1 MKYWKLLTICALL
14 TAFEVVASAGVIPDM
29 KFRRLNTRDG
39 LSNSQV
45 LCIRRDSHGFVW
57 IGTPYGLNRYDGYRI
72 KTYYSYAK
80 DTTTMRGNYVDEVHE
95 AYDGKLWLKQGM
107 NYTIFDPVTE
117 RFDRH
122 PEVWLHEMGVQGGP
136 ERLFIDSKKDIWVKT
151 FDTGFWHLNPQTK
164 QVKHFNYGYGAQE
177 FNNDFGL
184 SSLAEKGNEVYV
196 SSFNGEV
203 FCFDREKNV
212 ILWKDNYL
220 RNSGS
225 AVNQDCKLR
234 LDPQGNLWLIA
245 VGKVYVRKPGTTP
258 SWYMSLQEAMR
269 AWGFT
274 EVPEE
279 AAVWDMNCD
288 NKGRIWLATD
298 HGGLFVLDVK
308 AKEYR
313 QFLTDK
319 YDENSI
325 SDNTLRNIYRDKDDR
340 MWIGSYMNGLNLYT
354 ENLSNF
360 VNLELGNINTICADK
375 AGYWWLGTND
385 VGIIRY
391 DPRTQEKVSYNKA
404 NSGIGSD
411 IMVGSLAA
419 SDGSTWFGTYEGGLI
434 RIKDGHVTNYRAT
447 GDSTALASNN
457 VWTIYETRDGYIWI
471 GTLGG
476 GIQRLDPN
484 TGRMRN
490 INMNNSPIPSDYIST
505 ITPTAKGWLMAS
517 HSHYYSLIDPQRF
530 KVYNRDITN
539 NQDGVEITE
548 MSICGMEDS
557 RGLVWQGSTSGA
569 TIWDPKTNHVYL
581 LDMKSGLIG
590 STVNGFVED
599 RRHTMWLVTD
609 YGVSNVI
616 LKKEDDGRWSF
627 VVRSFNNRDGLQNGP
642 YNQRSICYTPDGIV
656 LIGGQGGL
664 DIINP
669 EQMGAGRIKETPLF
683 SGLKVFDREV
693 EPSREFDG
701 RVILD
706 EALDVCRQLVLRY
719 SENQFTIQ
727 LSSSSG
733 EIHNRSRF
741 VYKLMGFNEEW
752 VRTEEVN
759 PNITYMSLPAGS
771 YTLCV
776 RMLNDDG
783 TMGDIESQLEIT
795 IRPPFYRTWIA
806 YIIYLLI
813 FLSFVWWWR
822 KNFIRRQ
829 DRHMETET
837 LRRETEK
844 QQWMNKM
851 HMEMMKDKEP
861 VVQEEIHL
869 EKKERNIVEFVR
881 DICDTFKSPENKR
894 VKTFFNSTTEEVIM
908 PFDARQ
914 LGEMLRLLMTNSAH
928 FSPHDCIMQISLFAT
943 TPGEVKILVADN
955 GIGIR
960 DEFKPHVF
968 EPMLVEGEGVGLDR
982 VKAVID
988 AHGGTISVADNP
1000 GGGTVFTI
1008 TLPTGEN
1015 EEIADAVL
1023 MDEE

>member
-1 MKYWKLLTICALL
+1 M
-14 TAFEVVASAGVIPDM
+14 
-29 KFRRLNTRDG
+29 
-39 LSNSQV
+39 
-45 LCIRRDSHGFVW
+45 
-57 IGTPYGLNRYDGYRI
+57 
-72 KTYYSYAK
+72 
-80 DTTTMRGNYVDEVHE
+80 
-95 AYDGKLWLKQGM
+95 
-107 NYTIFDPVTE
+107 
-117 RFDRH
+117 
-122 PEVWLHEMGVQGGP
+122 
-136 ERLFIDSKKDIWVKT
+136 
-151 FDTGFWHLNPQTK
+151 
-164 QVKHFNYGYGAQE
+164 
-177 FNNDFGL
+177 
-184 SSLAEKGNEVYV
+184 
-196 SSFNGEV
+196 
-203 FCFDREKNV
+203 
-212 ILWKDNYL
+212 
-220 RNSGS
+220 
-225 AVNQDCKLR
+225 
-234 LDPQGNLWLIA
+234 
-245 VGKVYVRKPGTTP
+245 
-258 SWYMSLQEAMR
+258 
-269 AWGFT
+269 
-274 EVPEE
+274 
-279 AAVWDMNCD
+279 
-288 NKGRIWLATD
+288 
-298 HGGLFVLDVK
+298 
-308 AKEYR
+308 
-313 QFLTDK
+313 
-319 YDENSI
+319 
-325 SDNTLRNIYRDKDDR
+325 
-340 MWIGSYMNGLNLYT
+340 
-354 ENLSNF
+354 
-360 VNLELGNINTICADK
+360 
-375 AGYWWLGTND
+375 
-385 VGIIRY
+385 
-391 DPRTQEKVSYNKA
+391 
-404 NSGIGSD
+404 
-411 IMVGSLAA
+411 
-419 SDGSTWFGTYEGGLI
+419 
-434 RIKDGHVTNYRAT
+434 
-447 GDSTALASNN
+447 
-457 VWTIYETRDGYIWI
+457 
-471 GTLGG
+471 
-476 GIQRLDPN
+476 
-484 TGRMRN
+484 
-490 INMNNSPIPSDYIST
+490 
-505 ITPTAKGWLMAS
+505 
-517 HSHYYSLIDPQRF
+517 
-530 KVYNRDITN
+530 
-539 NQDGVEITE
+539 
-548 MSICGMEDS
+548 
-557 RGLVWQGSTSGA
+557 
-569 TIWDPKTNHVYL
+569 
-581 LDMKSGLIG
+581 
-590 STVNGFVED
+590 
-599 RRHTMWLVTD
+599 
-609 YGVSNVI
+609 
-616 LKKEDDGRWSF
+616 
-627 VVRSFNNRDGLQNGP
+627 QNGP